1 MSTIHCYWLAKT
13 YGFAGLP
20 GDNELADSAAKDA
33 LQLPV
38 TDYRVPFT
46 DFRLYA
52 NKYVASRWQRRWDTL
67 TSNKLHAV
75 KAKLGI
81 FPAGY
86 RNVRR
91 EEVILSRLRI
101 GHTRLTHAYL
111 LSGDPQP
118 WCVSCDVEFSVKHFL
133 LECVEFALVRQKYF
147 GVSTIMELFQE
158 RYTDM
163 IISYLKEIRLYDNIW
178 ILFWINIYQYFNQFY
193 STACD
198 TDLFIVYRLNNTT

>member
-1 MSTIHCYWLAKT
+1 MSTINATDWQRHTFCWYLVT
-13 YGFAGLP
+13 LESEG
-20 GDNELADSAAKDA
+20 NELADSAAKDA

-38 TDYRVPFT
+38 TDFRVPFT
-46 DFRLYA
+46 DFRCYA
-52 NKYVASRWQRRWDTL
+52 NKYVANRWQRRWDTL

-118 WCVSCDVEFSVKHFL
+118 WCVCCDVEFSVKHFL

-147 GVSTIMELFQE
+147 GVSSLMELFHE

-163 IISYLKEIRLYDNIW
+163 IISYLKEIRLYDKI
-178 ILFWINIYQYFNQFY
+178 
-193 STACD
+193 
-198 TDLFIVYRLNNTT
+198 